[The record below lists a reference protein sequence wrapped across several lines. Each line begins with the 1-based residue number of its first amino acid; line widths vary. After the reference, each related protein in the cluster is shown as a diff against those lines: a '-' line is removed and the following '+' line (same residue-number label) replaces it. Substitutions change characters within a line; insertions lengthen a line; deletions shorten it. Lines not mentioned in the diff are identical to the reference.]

1 MTKQNELARRM
12 VTGKLSRE
20 IILFSLPLM
29 ASNLLQVL
37 FNMADIAVVGRFSGS
52 LALGAVG
59 STSIAVTLFTGIL
72 IGVGG
77 GINVLVARY
86 CGSGEAEKMRRTVHS
101 SALISFVIG
110 LLFLLF
116 GLFGSR
122 PLLELLKTKDELIE
136 GATLYMQIY
145 FLGMPALALYN
156 FGSAVYG
163 AVGNTK
169 KPMYFLLF
177 SGVLNV
183 ALNLFF
189 VMVLE
194 MSVAGVAL
202 ASIISQ
208 YTSAFLVILSLIR
221 ERGDHGLRPR
231 EVRFYGRIG
240 TDILRLGIP
249 SGMQNGVFY
258 LANLF
263 VQAAVNSFDTVMVAG
278 NSAAVNSDGLV
289 FDLMAAIYTACGS
302 FIGQNF
308 GAGKPKRIKQSYL
321 ISLAYSAGVGAVV
334 GGGLVLLGPQFLSL
348 FTDEPEVVSAGMY
361 RLAIMGLGYWLSA
374 FMDCAIAASRG
385 LGRSVMPTFIVIMGS
400 CVFRILWIET
410 VFAHF
415 GTVTALYL
423 LYPVSWTITAIF
435 ENIYFVYAYRRA
447 VSSFGA
453 EAQNA

>member
-1 MTKQNELARRM
+1 MTKQNKLARRM

-59 STSIAVTLFTGIL
+59 STSIAVTLFTGVL

-189 VMVLE
+189 VM
-194 MSVAGVAL
+194 
-202 ASIISQ
+202 
-208 YTSAFLVILSLIR
+208 
-221 ERGDHGLRPR
+221 
-231 EVRFYGRIG
+231 
-240 TDILRLGIP
+240 
-249 SGMQNGVFY
+249 
-258 LANLF
+258 
-263 VQAAVNSFDTVMVAG
+263 
-278 NSAAVNSDGLV
+278 
-289 FDLMAAIYTACGS
+289 
-302 FIGQNF
+302 
-308 GAGKPKRIKQSYL
+308 
-321 ISLAYSAGVGAVV
+321 
-334 GGGLVLLGPQFLSL
+334 
-348 FTDEPEVVSAGMY
+348 
-361 RLAIMGLGYWLSA
+361 
-374 FMDCAIAASRG
+374 
-385 LGRSVMPTFIVIMGS
+385 
-400 CVFRILWIET
+400 
-410 VFAHF
+410 
-415 GTVTALYL
+415 
-423 LYPVSWTITAIF
+423 
-435 ENIYFVYAYRRA
+435 
-447 VSSFGA
+447 
-453 EAQNA
+453 